1 MKLGGRNEIAYLRN
15 ERMNWNNCDQH
26 LKTMRL
32 NEHPIVLCV
41 VMILTKKYFDVQGRT
56 SNSNSIDNLKNATLD

>member
-32 NEHPIVLCV
+32 NEHPISIMCRDDFD
-41 VMILTKKYFDVQGRT
+41 KKIF
-56 SNSNSIDNLKNATLD
+56 